1 MLIEI
6 NLLLDLIIFQDI
18 ENDYLK
24 STFNNYQV
32 ELQSYT
38 AKTLLKL
45 INCKLVLIN
54 KKYYK

>member
-24 STFNNYQV
+24 STFNNYH
-32 ELQSYT
+32 L
-38 AKTLLKL
+38 
-45 INCKLVLIN
+45 
-54 KKYYK
+54 